1 MRVSPHRCSIVRL
14 VQPGERVARS
24 RLRERLFYD
33 GFEILEE
40 SVSGSGEGLSLDAAR
55 FALSARP
62 QRSLTGSG
70 AVAGVAAGSGAVA
83 GVAAGSGVC
92 SAPWRAWDTRLRSVW
107 ADMFVMVSWLISG

>member
-1 MRVSPHRCSIVRL
+1 MRVSPHRRSIVRL

-33 GFEILEE
+33 RFEILEE
-40 SVSGSGEGLSLDAAR
+40 SVSGPGEGLSLDAAR

-62 QRSLTGSG
+62 QRSLTGSW
-70 AVAGVAAGSGAVA
+70 AVAGVVAGSE
-83 GVAAGSGVC
+83 VC

>member
-33 GFEILEE
+33 RFEILEE
-40 SVSGSGEGLSLDAAR
+40 SVSGPGEGLSLDEAR

-70 AVAGVAAGSGAVA
+70 AVAGAAAGSE
-83 GVAAGSGVC
+83 VC

>member
-14 VQPGERVARS
+14 VQPGERVACS

-33 GFEILEE
+33 RFEILEE
-40 SVSGSGEGLSLDAAR
+40 SVSSPGGGLSLDAAR
-55 FALSARP
+55 FAFSARP
-62 QRSLTGSG
+62 QWSFTGSW
-70 AVAGVAAGSGAVA
+70 AVAGVVAGSE
-83 GVAAGSGVC
+83 VC

>member
-70 AVAGVAAGSGAVA
+70 AVAGVTAGSE
-83 GVAAGSGVC
+83 VC
-92 SAPWRAWDTRLRSVW
+92 SAPWRAWDTRPRSVW

>member
-40 SVSGSGEGLSLDAAR
+40 SVSGPGEGLSLDAAR

-62 QRSLTGSG
+62 QRSLT
-70 AVAGVAAGSGAVA
+70 
-83 GVAAGSGVC
+83 GSGVC

>member
-1 MRVSPHRCSIVRL
+1 MRVSPHRRSIVRL

-33 GFEILEE
+33 RFEILEE
-40 SVSGSGEGLSLDAAR
+40 SACGAGRGLSLDAAR
-55 FALSARP
+55 FALSTRP
-62 QRSLTGSG
+62 QRLLT
-70 AVAGVAAGSGAVA
+70 GSGAVA

-107 ADMFVMVSWLISG
+107 ADMFVMVS

>member
-33 GFEILEE
+33 RFEILEE
-40 SVSGSGEGLSLDAAR
+40 SVCGTGEGLSLDAAR

-70 AVAGVAAGSGAVA
+70 AVAGAAAGSE
-83 GVAAGSGVC
+83 VC

>member
-33 GFEILEE
+33 RFEILEE
-40 SVSGSGEGLSLDAAR
+40 SVSSPGGGLSLDAAR
-55 FALSARP
+55 FAFSARP
-62 QRSLTGSG
+62 QWSFTGSW
-70 AVAGVAAGSGAVA
+70 AVAGVVAGSE
-83 GVAAGSGVC
+83 VC

>member
-1 MRVSPHRCSIVRL
+1 MRVSPHRRSIVRL

-33 GFEILEE
+33 RFKILEE
-40 SVSGSGEGLSLDAAR
+40 SVSGPGEGLSLDAAR

-62 QRSLTGSG
+62 QRSLTGSW
-70 AVAGVAAGSGAVA
+70 AVA

>member
-1 MRVSPHRCSIVRL
+1 MRVSPHRRSIVRL
-14 VQPGERVARS
+14 VQLGERVARS

-33 GFEILEE
+33 KFEMLEE
-40 SVSGSGEGLSLDAAR
+40 SVNGPGGGLSFDAAR

-70 AVAGVAAGSGAVA
+70 AVAGVAAGSE
-83 GVAAGSGVC
+83 VC